1 MGTYSLSYV
10 AAIRTSPYKLE
21 TLFNPSAFPPHEELY
36 KLYAIEYHIYDLI
49 SLYFSLHKVQCAK
62 DWNRPGA
69 QCRSQEM

>member
-10 AAIRTSPYKLE
+10 AAIRTSLYKLE
-21 TLFNPSAFPPHEELY
+21 TLFNASAFPPHEE
-36 KLYAIEYHIYDLI
+36 YAIEYHIYDLI